1 MNKRII
7 YINNDGFPNGMAS
20 ASRIL
25 SLARGFV
32 ANGYN
37 VNVLCVRPTEKK
49 NNIVNK
55 NSKGIIKGVEFCY
68 TAKTVI
74 WPNNKFLQLYLYF
87 KGIINCILIAK
98 KLNPRAI
105 IVQPDSFSIILLLR
119 IFFNKSIL
127 YKALDEYPPPILRNK
142 TKKLWDKL
150 YMKYYYNF
158 FQCVIC
164 ITESLSNFL
173 KDHCNVKNTLIVNMI
188 VEIDRFNVKADYI
201 QKCICYAGNMG
212 MNNKDGVS
220 DLILAFAKISD
231 KHKDWILKLI
241 GDDSKIEPK
250 DRIYIENIL
259 DKYNV
264 RERVIFFGKTT
275 YENIPNLLAQASILA
290 LARPA
295 NKQSEVSFPTKLGEY
310 LAVGRPVLVT
320 NVGEIGKFIIN
331 GYNGYLAEPSNT
343 DDIANKLDYIISHPN
358 EWEYITTN
366 AKKLV
371 EEQFNNINESK
382 KIISYIEKN
391 YD

>member
-1 MNKRII
+1 
-7 YINNDGFPNGMAS
+7 
-20 ASRIL
+20 
-25 SLARGFV
+25 
-32 ANGYN
+32 
-37 VNVLCVRPTEKK
+37 
-49 NNIVNK
+49 
-55 NSKGIIKGVEFCY
+55 
-68 TAKTVI
+68 
-74 WPNNKFLQLYLYF
+74 
-87 KGIINCILIAK
+87 
-98 KLNPRAI
+98 
-105 IVQPDSFSIILLLR
+105 
-119 IFFNKSIL
+119 
-127 YKALDEYPPPILRNK
+127 
-142 TKKLWDKL
+142 
-150 YMKYYYNF
+150 
-158 FQCVIC
+158 
-164 ITESLSNFL
+164 
-173 KDHCNVKNTLIVNMI
+173 MI

-331 GYNGYLAEPSNT
+331 GYNGYLAEPSNNNN
-343 DDIANKLDYIISHPN
+343 IANKLDNIISNTN

-366 AKKLV
+366 AKKLI